1 MQTEPSSAPSEE
13 AEEGVVVGLWRYPVK
28 SMMGEDLNAADVTE
42 RGLIGRDR
50 VLQRLIARVRRVTS
64 A

>member
-1 MQTEPSSAPSEE
+1 
-13 AEEGVVVGLWRYPVK
+13 VFVGLWRYPVK